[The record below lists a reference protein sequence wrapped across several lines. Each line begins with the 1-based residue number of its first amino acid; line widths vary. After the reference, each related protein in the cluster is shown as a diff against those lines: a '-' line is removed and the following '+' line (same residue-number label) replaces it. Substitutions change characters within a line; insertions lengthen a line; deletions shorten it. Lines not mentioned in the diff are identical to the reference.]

1 MRLLFGLRVYVVV
14 AGVAQMTACG
24 DASGPKIGPPAHVA
38 LVTGDAQPS
47 SEVGTKLPLALTIKV
62 TDAQGQNVSA
72 ATVVWS
78 TASGSFSASTS
89 LTNVEGTASVEWTLG
104 PLAGT
109 QTATATVAGIP
120 PVTFTHR
127 AVAGPLAQIILT
139 RDIVE
144 LLGIGDSFRMTAR
157 PADRFGNNVPNGST
171 VESSDP
177 SIVTADN
184 FGIGAILTA
193 HAANATVAIT
203 ASSGSIVKT
212 GTVIVLPPPCQS
224 GSSAFNLAVGEVA
237 TLSGVAASEFCV
249 QGTARGAEFTAVP
262 FYSDQ
267 IGSTLRLS
275 ISTGGTTIGA
285 SPNWLSAPSFQ
296 LLRSVSTHRIEQD
309 EAFETELRERSR
321 RELTPMIPAARLI
334 RQRSGGRFNL
344 SVQVPQI
351 GDLMQL
357 NTNAT
362 SACTNPR
369 MRTGRVAAITTRAIV
384 VTDTANP
391 ANGFSDADFQSFGA
405 TFDTLVYPVDTENFG
420 EPSDIDGNQRAIL
433 FFTRAVNELTPPNQ
447 NSYVGGFFFSRDLFP
462 KTATATATAGV
473 DACATSNV
481 AEMFYLLVPDP
492 DGVVNQNV
500 RTTDFVR
507 TVTAGILA
515 HEFQHLINAS
525 RRLYV
530 NTGHSAFEES
540 FLDEGLAHMAEELAF
555 YRASGLAPRQNL
567 SAATVQSSQR
577 ISGAFNTFGVANI
590 LRYREFLISA
600 LSSSPYADNSNIT
613 TRGAI
618 WAFLRYAADRR
629 GGLESS
635 TWFQLANPPAGSRGI
650 QNLTRVFGADLASWV
665 RDWGVANYADD
676 FVAAL
681 PALAT
686 NPSWDFRSTVAFE
699 NQGNFPLA
707 TQQIDSVSITTVTI
721 TDGASGYLRFGVK
734 PGGVGGG
741 RITSR
746 GAPVP
751 SGFSLSILR
760 TK

>member
-47 SEVGTKLPLALTIKV
+47 AEVGTKLPLPLTIKV

-72 ATVVWS
+72 AAVVWS

-89 LTNVEGTASVEWTLG
+89 LTNIEGTASVEWTLG
-104 PLAGT
+104 HVAGT

-120 PVTFTHR
+120 PVTFTHH
-127 AVAGPLAQIILT
+127 AVAGPLVQIILT
-139 RDIVE
+139 RDTVR
-144 LLGIGDSFRMTAR
+144 LLGIGDSFRMNAR
-157 PADRFGNNVPNGST
+157 PVDGFGNNVPEGST

-184 FGIGAILTA
+184 FGVGAILTA
-193 HAANATVAIT
+193 HAAGATVNIT

-237 TLSGVAASEFCV
+237 TLAGVAASEFCV
-249 QGTARGAEFTAVP
+249 QGTAGGAEFTAIP

-267 IGSTLRLS
+267 TGSLLRLS

-285 SPNWLSAPSFQ
+285 SPNWLSAPRFQ
-296 LLRSVSTHRIEQD
+296 LLRSVFTPRIEQD

-321 RELTPMIPAARLI
+321 RELTPMIPAATLI
-334 RQRSGGRFNL
+334 RQQGGGRVSL

-362 SACTNPR
+362 SSCTNAR

-391 ANGFSDADFQSFGA
+391 ANGFGDADFQSFGA

-420 EPSDIDGNQRAIL
+420 EPTDIDANQRAIL
-433 FFTRAVNELTPPNQ
+433 FFTRAVNELTPPDQ
-447 NSYVGGFFFSRDLFP
+447 SSYVGGFFFSRDLFP
-462 KTATATATAGV
+462 KTL
-473 DACATSNV
+473 CATSNV

-500 RTTDFVR
+500 RSTDFVR
-507 TVTAGILA
+507 TVMAGILA

-525 RRLYV
+525 RRLHAT
-530 NTGHSAFEES
+530 TGISVFEEL
-540 FLDEGLAHMAEELAF
+540 FLDEGLAHIAEELAF
-555 YRASGLAPRQNL
+555 YRASGLAPRQNI
-567 SAATVQSSQR
+567 SADMVQSSQR

-590 LRYREFLISA
+590 RRYREFLISA
-600 LSSSPYADNSNIT
+600 LTSSPYANNDNIT

-635 TWFQLANPPAGSRGI
+635 TWFQLANSPSGSRGI
-650 QNLTRVFGADLASWV
+650 QNLMSVFGPDLASWV

-676 FVAAL
+676 FVPAL

-686 NPSWDFRSTVAFE
+686 NPSWDFRSTVAFL
-699 NQGNFPLA
+699 NQENFPLA
-707 TQQIDSVSITTVTI
+707 TQQIDSVTITPVTI
-721 TDGASGYLRFGVK
+721 ADGASGYLRFGVK
-734 PGGVGGG
+734 PGGIGGG